1 MGICRLKYK
10 IYQLT
15 LMYGPYL
22 DTVFVFFFK
31 FDILKI
37 AGNMNWI
44 FYDKE
49 FLLFTDEMM

>member
-10 IYQLT
+10 IYQPA

-22 DTVFVFFFK
+22 DTVFFFLY
-31 FDILKI
+31 DILKI